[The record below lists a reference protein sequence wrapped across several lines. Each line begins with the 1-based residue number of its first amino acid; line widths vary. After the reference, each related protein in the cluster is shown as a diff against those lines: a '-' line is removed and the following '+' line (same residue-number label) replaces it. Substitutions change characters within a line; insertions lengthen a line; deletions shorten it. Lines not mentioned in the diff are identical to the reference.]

1 MAQDHTSQISKQQ
14 VQRHWVAGRRM
25 KSRGAH
31 QEDEHEHADK
41 PDVVEVRLDG
51 VADLLLTLCGTQTAT
66 FEVSLTNLG

>member
-1 MAQDHTSQISKQQ
+1 
-14 VQRHWVAGRRM
+14 M